1 MQVYE
6 SGAAFD
12 PMVLDITDADLDK
25 TVQLGIKRIAAACL
39 ALNYPTLAS
48 IPHSVVNGYKN
59 VLAVA
64 VETDYTFPL
73 AEKVCCLYS
82 VAGLQSS
89 VDLLH
94 ACTHA
99 LLQVAMKTLCV
110 SAESNGVLIHGA
122 DACKACICSLTL
134 TNTSPLLHVDH
145 QLCLMPVC
153 LYLYWPSLLSELL
166 ISCRLQSGLRLTF

>member
-6 SGAAFD
+6 SGAVFD

-82 VAGLQSS
+82 VLVCNPVQSS
-89 VDLLH
+89 F
-94 ACTHA
+94 
-99 LLQVAMKTLCV
+99 
-110 SAESNGVLIHGA
+110 
-122 DACKACICSLTL
+122 
-134 TNTSPLLHVDH
+134 
-145 QLCLMPVC
+145 MPAHM
-153 LYLYWPSLLSELL
+153 LYF
-166 ISCRLQSGLRLTF
+166 RQQ

>member
-6 SGAAFD
+6 AGAVFD
-12 PMVLDITDADLDK
+12 PKVLDITDKDLEE

-73 AEKVCCLYS
+73 AEKVCPCCLAVVCHLTRFYKS
-82 VAGLQSS
+82 
-89 VDLLH
+89 
-94 ACTHA
+94 
-99 LLQVAMKTLCV
+99 V
-110 SAESNGVLIHGA
+110 SAA
-122 DACKACICSLTL
+122 
-134 TNTSPLLHVDH
+134 
-145 QLCLMPVC
+145 
-153 LYLYWPSLLSELL
+153 LSVK
-166 ISCRLQSGLRLTF
+166 S